1 MEKEIFEDDGSLACL
16 HLPADRA
23 NKRFVCKEE
32 RQENLI
38 NKTFWLQDFFPD
50 VQTRFGM
57 RHLYKATY
65 EKDDPDGKAFKVFT
79 GAAACKFKDVRRR
92 ASWTRSSTAPT
103 ACPSATTSARRSP
116 TSSWRTSTTTSR
128 RCSA

>member
-23 NKRFVCKEE
+23 NKRFVCQAE

-50 VQTRFGM
+50 VQPRFGT

-79 GAAACKFKDVRRR
+79 GAAACKYVLEKLAELGKFPRRV
-92 ASWTRSSTAPT
+92 TLKKEGKNNYFFE
-103 ACPSATTSARRSP
+103 
-116 TSSWRTSTTTSR
+116 
-128 RCSA
+128 

>member
-1 MEKEIFEDDGSLACL
+1 MEKVNFEDDGSLACL

-65 EKDDPDGKAFKVFT
+65 EKDDPTA
-79 GAAACKFKDVRRR
+79 RP
-92 ASWTRSSTAPT
+92 SRSSP
-103 ACPSATTSARRSP
+103 ARHPASTCWRSWP
-116 TSSWRTSTTTSR
+116 KWGNFR
-128 RCSA
+128 AV